1 MEIDLSTMTL
11 NVDTFKVDL
20 IRTDYDAQD
29 YKTSRFLFF
38 FKTKHYPKVLSSLT
52 FKGVNSY
59 NITEDQEIVIYTL
72 NDFNINDKF
81 LTLNFNERT
90 KLHIEFKSE
99 INLEL
104 ADIKTIE
111 TNKYKK
117 KRPTTAS
124 NIT

>member
-72 NDFNINDKF
+72 NDFNINNKF

>member
-38 FKTKHYPKVLSSLT
+38 FKTKHYPQVLSSLT